1 MAENFGWAYISG
13 SSVTGPNNSVV
24 FKKTGVE
31 LSGSSKF
38 TYTAASRTINLEGTV
53 SLTAATAGDLGIT
66 APEGVRVSGLMGI
79 NGGNRRL
86 IDYAELVPNN
96 SVTEVFGPI
105 TINASGSITV
115 GTNSHIAIKP
125 WPY

>member
-1 MAENFGWAYISG
+1 MADTFGWAYISG
-13 SSVTGPNNSVV
+13 SSVVGPANSVQI
-24 FKKTGVE
+24 KTSGTQ

-38 TYTAASRTINLEGTV
+38 TWIPASGSLYLTGAMNLSAA
-53 SLTAATAGDLGIT
+53 AAGDIGIK

-86 IDYAELVPNN
+86 IDYSELVPNN
-96 SVTEVFGPI
+96 SVSEVFGPI
-105 TINASGSITV
+105 TINASGSISI
-115 GTNSHIAIKP
+115 GSSSHIAIKP